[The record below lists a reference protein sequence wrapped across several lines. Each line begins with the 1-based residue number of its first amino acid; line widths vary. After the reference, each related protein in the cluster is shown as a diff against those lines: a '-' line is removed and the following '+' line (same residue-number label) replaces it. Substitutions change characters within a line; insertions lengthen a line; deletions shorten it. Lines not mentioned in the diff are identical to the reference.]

1 MNRIKTTGLSEKN
14 EQLWYKKEFL
24 EEEKQK
30 KEGWH
35 EKLLGRIRKKLIQ
48 ESVEENKEN
57 DYLKSVE
64 ADVVM
69 KFIKDEVEDYLLIIL
84 MLMMMTMLMMNRIRS
99 LDSNKM
105 CAT

>member
-1 MNRIKTTGLSEKN
+1 MIQKRIVGRRKT
-14 EQLWYKKEFL
+14 
-24 EEEKQK
+24 K

-64 ADVVM
+64 DDVVM